1 VLINKQ
7 LICSLLLIIV
17 FGIGFASLATGQD
30 TGSVTIEDPT
40 QASPRQFE
48 IKDIIVQGIET
59 ARESYIIS
67 SSGLQVGNTITIP
80 GDEISTAIRQLH
92 RTGLFENVE
101 VLYEEVTGG
110 ANIIISVKEMPRLE
124 RYELE
129 GIKKSQ
135 RKDLREELN
144 LLRGFAV
151 TSSVRSQAINTI
163 KNYYLEKGY
172 WKTEI
177 EVQEEIS
184 NEERNRVNVTFNITP
199 GERIKVRYI
208 RFEGNEDFSDG
219 NLRGE
224 FKEIKQDR
232 WWRLFKKHLF
242 IREKYEEGLN
252 NLVTFYRDQGYL
264 DMRVLKDS
272 VYIDEWRGDKEGIAL
287 DFEIHEGPQYKV
299 RNIEWEGNTVYT
311 DEQLTQTL
319 GFEKG
324 DIFNESR
331 FNENVEFRQDNN
343 DVTSLY
349 QNVGYLFSQIMPDIK
364 VVAEDSI
371 DIHFEI
377 IEDEI
382 ATIRDVSFSGNT
394 KTHDDVVRRTLR
406 TSPGQTY
413 SRAAIVR
420 TLRELGQLG
429 YFNPEGIQ
437 PDLAPDQEDKTVDI
451 TYRLQESE
459 SSDNFE
465 FSGGFG
471 GRNVGL
477 ILAARVNFNNF
488 SFQRMFEEGGWDPIP
503 SGDGQRL
510 SLGVQITG
518 SGFQSYNLGFTEPW
532 LGGKPRSFGVNFSY
546 DLLNFRSTPFSN
558 QRRRNE
564 LFSASVSLGQQLK
577 WPDDFFITRTILN
590 YQAIDS
596 RGFAQ
601 VFSDGRANIL
611 SVSQVLE
618 RNSTD
623 NPISPRRGSKFS
635 VSAEF
640 GIPFPAFEQFFKI
653 KTNYQHHTTITGK
666 LVLSSGAFYG
676 YLGHFSQANQSNF
689 QRFFIGGTPI
699 QQRQNFLND
708 NIDMRGFPG
717 GFNGVISP
725 LDENRNLVGGRVF
738 NKYSMELRY
747 PAVSS
752 DQLQLIPYT
761 FVDAGNAFLSLDKFD
776 PFNLKRAAGFGARV
790 FLPILGLVDISY
802 GYRFDGTPRSTEGN
816 GLEAG
821 KWEFLFNIGAPF

>member
-1 VLINKQ
+1 MFTHKQ
-7 LICSLLLIIV
+7 FFCGLLLIV
-17 FGIGFASLATGQD
+17 FGFGFTGLGFAQD
-30 TGSVTIEDPT
+30 TGYIKIEDPT
-40 QASPRQFE
+40 RTSPKQYE
-48 IKDIIVQGIET
+48 IKDIIVRGIQT
-59 ARESYIIS
+59 ARESYLIS
-67 SSGLQVGNTITIP
+67 SSGLQIGRTITIP
-80 GDEISTAIRQLH
+80 GDEISTAVRQLH
-92 RTGLFENVE
+92 RTGLFSDVE
-101 VLYEEVTGG
+101 ISYEEVPGG
-110 ANIIISVKEMPRLE
+110 ANIILTVKEQPRLE
-124 RYELE
+124 QYVLE
-129 GIKKSQ
+129 GIKRSQ
-135 RKDLREELN
+135 RKDLREKIN

-151 TSSVRSQAINTI
+151 TNSVRSQAISTI
-163 KNYYLEKGY
+163 KRYYLEKGY
-172 WKTEI
+172 WRTKI
-177 EVQEEIS
+177 DVKEEIS
-184 NEERNRVNVTFNITP
+184 DDERNRVTLTFNIDP
-199 GERIKVRYI
+199 GERIKVRHI
-208 RFEGNEDFSDG
+208 RFEGNEDFSDKK
-219 NLRGE
+219 LRKE
-224 FKEIKQDR
+224 FSEIKQDR
-232 WWRLFKKHLF
+232 WWRIFKKHLF
-242 IREKYEEGLN
+242 VREDFDEGKD
-252 NLVTFYRDQGYL
+252 NLVKFYRDQGYL
-264 DMRVLKDS
+264 DMRIIEDTVF
-272 VYIDEWRGDKEGIAL
+272 IDDWRRNKEGIAI
-287 DFEIHEGPQYKV
+287 DFEIYEGPQYKV
-299 RNIEWEGNTVYT
+299 RNVTWEGNTVYT
-311 DEQLTQTL
+311 DEQLSSAL
-319 GFEKG
+319 GFQQG
-324 DIFNESR
+324 DVFNESR
-331 FNENVEFRQDNN
+331 FEENVNFRQDNN
-343 DVTSLY
+343 DISSLY
-349 QNVGYLFSQIMPDIK
+349 QNIGYLFSQIIPEIK

-377 IEDEI
+377 FEDEI
-382 ATIRDVSFSGNT
+382 ATIRDVSFTGNT

-406 TSPGQTY
+406 TAPGQTY

-429 YFNPEGIQ
+429 YFSPENIQ
-437 PDLAPDQEDKTVDI
+437 PDLNPDQEEKTVDVI
-451 TYRLQESE
+451 YRLQESE

-471 GRNVGL
+471 GRQVGL

-488 SFQRMFEEGGWDPIP
+488 SVQRMFEPGGWNPIP

-532 LGGKPRSFGVNFSY
+532 LGGKPRSLGVNFSY
-546 DLLNFRSTPFSN
+546 DLLNFRSSPFSTD
-558 QRRRNE
+558 RRRNE

-590 YQAIDS
+590 YQLIDS

-611 SVSQVLE
+611 SLTQVLE

-623 NPISPRRGSKFS
+623 NPISPRTGSKFS
-635 VSAEF
+635 ISGEF
-640 GIPFPAFEQFFKI
+640 GAPLPGFEQFFKI
-653 KTNYQHHTTITGK
+653 RTDYQHHSTITGK
-666 LVLSSGAFYG
+666 LVLTSSASYG
-676 YLGHFSQANQSNF
+676 YLGHFLSANRSNF

-725 LDENRNLVGGRVF
+725 LDGNRNLIGGRVF
-738 NKYSMELRY
+738 SKYSFELRY

-761 FVDAGNAFLSLDKFD
+761 FVDAGNTFLSFDRFD

-802 GYRFDGTPRSTEGN
+802 GYRFDGTPSSTEGS